1 MLNRHDKN
9 IAMSNTKQTGCWV
22 EFFRLLAM
30 QGSCDLC
37 ISLYWR
43 IYMTEPVRYG
53 VNFTVNNTFR
63 SASVTLLSTSIRHL
77 HSFRY
82 LQSFNRNSHRRCSVK
97 NDVLKNS
104 QENTYIYIL
113 YIYIYIGKHRHLYGI
128 STDFGY
134 FQSLNLKSFI
144 FPKPDG
150 S

>member
-1 MLNRHDKN
+1 MLNRRDKN
-9 IAMSNTKQTGCWV
+9 IAMSNTKQAGCRV

-37 ISLYWR
+37 ISLYWH

-63 SASVTLLSTSIRHL
+63 SASVTLLSKSIRHL

-97 NDVLKNS
+97 NDVLKYS
-104 QENTYIYIL
+104 LENTYIYIA
-113 YIYIYIGKHRHLYGI
+113 KHRHLYGI